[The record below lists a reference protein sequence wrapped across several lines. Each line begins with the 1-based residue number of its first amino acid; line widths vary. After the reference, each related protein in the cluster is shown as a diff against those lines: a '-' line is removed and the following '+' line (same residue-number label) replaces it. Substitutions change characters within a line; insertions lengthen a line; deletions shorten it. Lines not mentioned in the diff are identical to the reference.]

1 MANFAV
7 SSIRPKLMQQSA
19 EYERKKFQEFL
30 EKQPSMT
37 LFLSF
42 FPSDLPVN
50 CVSLLVDHEKKSDL
64 FISSRI
70 RMVNDNSCG
79 LKQSAGT
86 TVLCLVHWSVVSFQY
101 GVEYN

>member
-42 FPSDLPVN
+42 FPSDLSIN
-50 CVSLLVDHEKKSDL
+50 CVSLLVDNENKLD
-64 FISSRI
+64 FIVSSI
-70 RMVNDNSCG
+70 
-79 LKQSAGT
+79 
-86 TVLCLVHWSVVSFQY
+86 
-101 GVEYN
+101 

>member
-1 MANFAV
+1 MKMDMANFAV

-42 FPSDLPVN
+42 FPPDLPVN
-50 CVSLLVDHEKKSDL
+50 CVSLPVDEKNSDI

-70 RMVNDNSCG
+70 RMVNDILGLVPRNCG
-79 LKQSAGT
+79 
-86 TVLCLVHWSVVSFQY
+86 
-101 GVEYN
+101 

>member
-1 MANFAV
+1 MKMDMANFAV

-42 FPSDLPVN
+42 FPPDLPVN
-50 CVSLLVDHEKKSDL
+50 CVSLPVDHEKNSDI

-70 RMVNDNSCG
+70 RMVNDILGLVPQNCG
-79 LKQSAGT
+79 
-86 TVLCLVHWSVVSFQY
+86 
-101 GVEYN
+101 